1 MNNANAEMQAAI
13 AASYANGNAN
23 MERAFA
29 ASLAPVNGNNN
40 MARAMAASLAP
51 ANANNNIARAMAASL
66 APANGNNRNRR
77 RRNLNNTRR
86 LRQEQNNAYERA
98 LAANTARLA
107 MNTPPLLTNAA
118 LAAATPFNSND
129 QMVPGNFAALASKSV
144 VRTNINPDNIN
155 SLASEFPSFPRALIE
170 RIIKDK
176 KGNMNASRKNLVR
189 RKKYGGKKNR
199 RKTKRRN

>member
-40 MARAMAASLAP
+40 MARAMAASL
-51 ANANNNIARAMAASL
+51 
-66 APANGNNRNRR
+66 GNNQNRR
-77 RRNLNNTRR
+77 RRNANNARQ

-98 LAANTARLA
+98 LAANRARNA
-107 MNTPPLLTNAA
+107 VINTQPPLLTNAA
-118 LAAATPFNSND
+118 LAAPSFNATN
-129 QMVPGNFAALASKSV
+129 QMVPGNFAKV
-144 VRTNINPDNIN
+144 VPIVTAAATRNISPDNIN
-155 SLASEFPSFPRALIE
+155 SLASEFPDMPRALIQ
-170 RIIKDK
+170 RILKDK
-176 KGNMNASRKNLVR
+176 QGNMNASRKNLVR

-199 RKTKRRN
+199 RKTRRN